1 MRGWLTFVAWV
12 LGIAGVVSGVL
23 YYFVLDVW
31 TLPVD
36 DPLLAA
42 SVAPTLAAGDIVAIA
57 RSGSVER
64 GHLLRCA
71 DPQAPGRFI
80 VARAIGRYGDSV
92 DITREIVSIDG
103 RRTPSPRR
111 CDPPRSTVLDPT
123 QNTERELDCAEEE
136 YAGRSFS
143 VLRDSV
149 SPLPAT
155 KATVEPGKWF
165 LVSDDRH
172 IHLDSRDYGEVE
184 PSTCQHILFRFVG
197 GAGFSDA
204 KSRLTLIW

>member
-1 MRGWLTFVAWV
+1 MRGSLTFVAWV
-12 LGIAGVVSGVL
+12 LGIAGLVLGVL
-23 YYFVLDVW
+23 YYFVVDVW
-31 TLPVD
+31 TLPID

-42 SVAPTLAAGDIVAIA
+42 SVAPTLAAGDVVVITRRGA
-57 RSGSVER
+57 VER

-111 CDPPRSTVLDPT
+111 CDPPRSTVFDPT
-123 QNTERELDCAEEE
+123 RNTEVELDCAEEE
-136 YAGRSFS
+136 YAGRNFS
-143 VLRDSV
+143 ALRDSE
-149 SPLPAT
+149 SPMPVT
-155 KATVEPGKWF
+155 KASVEQGKWF

-172 IHLDSRDYGEVE
+172 IHLDSRDYGQVE
-184 PSTCQHILFRFVG
+184 PSTCQHILFRIVG
-197 GAGFSDA
+197 PAGFTDA
-204 KSRLTLIW
+204 RSRLTVIW